1 MNTDFRIS
9 VSAISHPK
17 IIKLMRRCGDAAF
30 YSLLQ
35 LWTFTAMNKPD
46 GNLSGMDAEDVEIA
60 AKWRGEPGMF
70 HKELVALRLLDE
82 DEDGGLSVHDWNEH
96 NGYASYAEARSAQAR
111 EAANIRWNKKR
122 GNAAHD
128 ADGCGADAAHDAD
141 GCGAD
146 AAHDAEQCGSN
157 APSPSP
163 SPAPSPAPYSGKDSC
178 AEPAQA
184 PPAAP
189 EAPPPAEP
197 AVLVFPLAKKGE
209 EYHVTQKDVDEWQGS
224 YPGIDVMQELRNCCQ
239 WNRDNPTR
247 RKTKG
252 GIRKHI
258 SGWLAREQN
267 RGGGQSG
274 RASPQ
279 QQQRPQQ
286 LTGRQK
292 YMLEVGNLLKGQGY
306 GSSFEQPNDIART
319 DAAPRALPGGGP

>member
-30 YSLLQ
+30 YNLLQ

-128 ADGCGADAAHDAD
+128 AEQ
-141 GCGAD
+141 CGAD

-163 SPAPSPAPYSGKDSC
+163 SPAPYSGTDGAERSQANPPAP
-178 AEPAQA
+178 AVQTEPYGIDIPLVDGTSYAVTTDDVAQ
-184 PPAAP
+184 
-189 EAPPPAEP
+189 
-197 AVLVFPLAKKGE
+197 
-209 EYHVTQKDVDEWQGS
+209 WQDA
-224 YPGIDVMQELRNCCQ
+224 YPGVNVPQELREIRSWSDSNQ
-239 WNRDNPTR
+239 PK
-247 RKTKG
+247 RKTRKG
-252 GIRKHI
+252 VRRFIN
-258 SGWLAREQN
+258 SWLAREQDKVGRN
-267 RGGGQSG
+267 DRASPNRPAFGRGGGG
-274 RASPQ
+274 
-279 QQQRPQQ
+279 
-286 LTGRQK
+286 
-292 YMLEVGNLLKGQGY
+292 GNVKTIGGL
-306 GSSFEQPNDIART
+306 SF
-319 DAAPRALPGGGP
+319 